1 MAIQIDLTGKTAAIT
16 GGGRGIGKAVALTLA
31 KAGANVWIGSRKEEQ
46 SKETVKEIQNLGFE
60 AGYSVMDVS
69 KFEDMQRFL
78 DDAEKFGKGKL
89 DILVNNAGIVDTSSF
104 LDITIDKIKNLMDIN
119 VIGVSNALQ
128 TGIQKMI
135 PNKYGKI
142 VIIGSIA
149 GQEGL
154 EILPHYCASKAA
166 AISLVQSA
174 AKVAAPYHLNV
185 NAIAPGI
192 IRTAMWE
199 EILDGLAPEGADRDE
214 TFDSYIQSMIP
225 LKKPQ
230 TEQDIANAALFLCSN
245 LSDEM
250 TGQTINVD
258 GGVNMR

>member
-1 MAIQIDLTGKTAAIT
+1 
-16 GGGRGIGKAVALTLA
+16 
-31 KAGANVWIGSRKEEQ
+31 
-46 SKETVKEIQNLGFE
+46 
-60 AGYSVMDVS
+60 
-69 KFEDMQRFL
+69 
-78 DDAEKFGKGKL
+78 
-89 DILVNNAGIVDTSSF
+89 
-104 LDITIDKIKNLMDIN
+104 
-119 VIGVSNALQ
+119 
-128 TGIQKMI
+128 MI